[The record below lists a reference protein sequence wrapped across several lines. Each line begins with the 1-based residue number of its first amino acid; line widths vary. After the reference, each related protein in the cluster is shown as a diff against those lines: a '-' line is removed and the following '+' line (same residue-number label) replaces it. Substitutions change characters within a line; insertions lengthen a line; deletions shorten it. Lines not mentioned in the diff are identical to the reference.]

1 MAGAMPIAGTALLTV
16 TLLTLAAACGASEQR
31 ADPPDPAAATT
42 AAPTH
47 ASRARLLPEMGA
59 QFRVRGSG
67 FKPRERVRV
76 TVTRTNSSVGVT
88 RRVRATGRG
97 TFALAF
103 SGVQAC
109 GGVEGVAAGSRGS
122 HASFQFSSL
131 TC

>member
-16 TLLTLAAACGASEQR
+16 TLLTLAAACGAREPR

-103 SGVQAC
+103 SVRACDGVTA
-109 GGVEGVAAGSRGS
+109 VATGSRGS
-122 HASFQFSSL
+122 RASFQFSTL
-131 TC
+131 GC